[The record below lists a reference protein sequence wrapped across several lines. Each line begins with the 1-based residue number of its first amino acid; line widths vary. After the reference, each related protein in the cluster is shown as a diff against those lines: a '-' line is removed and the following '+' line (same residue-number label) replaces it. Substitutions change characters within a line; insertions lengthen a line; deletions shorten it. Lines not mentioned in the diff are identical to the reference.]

1 MGATFFFSESLAAS
15 RGIYFLFCEGLRQ
28 LTLPYST
35 VPILS
40 QTCPHRSSVRLPGSS
55 LRRSL
60 SYRFPICFPHFSLSE
75 TENDGKTIE

>member
-1 MGATFFFSESLAAS
+1 MGATLFSESLAAS

-40 QTCPHRSSVRLPGSS
+40 HNCPQRSSARLPGSM